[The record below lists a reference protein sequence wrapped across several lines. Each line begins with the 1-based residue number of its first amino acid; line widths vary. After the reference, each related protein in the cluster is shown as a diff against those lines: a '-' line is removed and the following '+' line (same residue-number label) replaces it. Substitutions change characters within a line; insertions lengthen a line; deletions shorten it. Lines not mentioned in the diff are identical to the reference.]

1 MTILVTGYKK
11 RKNNELTQKEAMQIL
26 QDIKDGKRNDIPRI
40 VVEGKKIKKS
50 ELTKFIDSQSDGVL
64 KDTNFKYIPDAFQTE
79 IYLKNKLKEKRTKK
93 SVGGT
98 MSKGLLTDDRFSY
111 NEGEEVNITA
121 QKRYDSYIA
130 QDVKYLK
137 ELGDE
142 YYNSGSSGMFKRL
155 KQSMGDFGKGERL
168 MNDLKQVRREMDD
181 DSSDSELLN
190 MINTA
195 LKDNDLEYTVSD
207 SFIQKEKKNLGGEIN
222 YPQGSSL
229 LADDM
234 EIMEEDSHIMPDG
247 TEMAG
252 PTHEETMIPDEEM
265 EDNYVDFIVAQ
276 TLSEEEQQFLNE
288 QLEGNDELSI
298 IFDKV
303 VETASEFSGDGP
315 VNGPGTEVSDDIPA
329 RLSDGEFVFTAKAAE
344 EIGADNLKAMMDEA
358 EITADKRQQVATG
371 GLLDSGE
378 EEVNAN
384 TQKQTVLL
392 DRDFIPEDEE
402 LVGDEIKK
410 RMMDP
415 STQSRYVRS

>member
-1 MTILVTGYKK
+1 M
-11 RKNNELTQKEAMQIL
+11 
-26 QDIKDGKRNDIPRI
+26 
-40 VVEGKKIKKS
+40 
-50 ELTKFIDSQSDGVL
+50 
-64 KDTNFKYIPDAFQTE
+64 
-79 IYLKNKLKEKRTKK
+79 NK
-93 SVGGT
+93 GI
-98 MSKGLLTDDRFSY
+98 LTDERFSY

-329 RLSDGEFVFTAKAAE
+329 RLSDGEFVFTAKAVE

-358 EITADKRQQVATG
+358 EITADKRQQVAMG